1 MPSIALSAIFP
12 VAIVFAAIS
21 AVVILAAIILVAL
34 IELIA
39 ISLAVI
45 LFSAIIADSTAFACI
60 VAVPVTF
67 PLPSKDAD
75 VQTTS
80 PVIPIVLPVANAV
93 AVSELPVT
101 LPSKFATS
109 VPVVYP
115 VPPVFTVVVGALC
128 KSLNNFHLPES
139 PASLKRP
146 AYKSCDPLVSYNP

>member
-93 AVSELPVT
+93 AVSELPSR
-101 LPSKFATS
+101 LATN

-115 VPPVFTVVVGALC
+115 VPLVFTVVVGADC